1 MHSEQFLYFKSACYQ
16 WLNTLFRHDS
26 GSKPRIL
33 VVKMD
38 EIGDMANALHVF
50 PLLKQRFPDGRI
62 EVLCKPMNMAL
73 LRNFPEVDEIHT
85 DPAILKDKFDYRID
99 LRGTKE
105 SLRAAMRQ
113 CKSVYLGRGLVRIK
127 NKAFGGQVH
136 EVITNRQIIAP
147 LWKRQTFPDLM
158 PAFRYTE
165 TEINKVDSWLRE
177 HDLHKYAVM
186 HTGARDQAR
195 RWPAERFAALAS
207 HLSMKYGLQVLIGG
221 GPEEHT
227 AVEELIQA
235 HQIKAINL
243 CGIFGLNEFAYLCS
257 QAKIFI
263 GNESGPMHLSWISGC
278 PTLALFGPG
287 VPQIFYPMG
296 DRHRVIH
303 YFQGHQPGNPES
315 ILKIQ
320 TEEVLRKADS
330 MLSASSSGSV
340 NV

>member
-1 MHSEQFLYFKSACYQ
+1 MHSEQWLFLKSACYQ
-16 WLNTLFRHDS
+16 WLNKLFRHDP

-50 PLLKQRFPDGRI
+50 PLLKQRFPDARI

-73 LRNFPEVDEIHT
+73 LRSFQEVNQVHT
-85 DPAILKDKFDYRID
+85 NPAILREVFDYRID
-99 LRGTKE
+99 LRGTEE
-105 SLRAAMRQ
+105 SLRAAMSQR
-113 CKSVYLGRGLVRIK
+113 KAVYLGRGLVRIK

-147 LWKRQTFPDLM
+147 LWMMRTIPDLM
-158 PAFRYTE
+158 PAFRYAE
-165 TEINKVDSWLRE
+165 TEMNNVDSWLRE
-177 HDLHKYAVM
+177 HDLEKYAVM

-195 RWPAERFAALAS
+195 RWPAARFAALAN
-207 HLSMKYGLQVLIGG
+207 HLSTKYGLHVLIGG

-287 VPQIFYPMG
+287 VPHIFYPIG
-296 DRHRVIH
+296 DQHRVIH
-303 YFQGHQPGNPES
+303 HFQGHQPGNPES
-315 ILKIQ
+315 MLKIQ
-320 TEEVLRKADS
+320 TEEVLRTVDS
-330 MLSASSSGSV
+330 MLSAASSA
-340 NV
+340 